1 MQGAPTTAGLGAAH
15 QEAVVDGAPA
25 AQEQAPAAQKQEP
38 AANGQAPG
46 AKGQMAVA
54 ESPEQP
60 ASLDASTPA
69 TERWY
74 EVVAELTMGGVAKMI
89 AEHSVPLI
97 FDETKITLLLSAEH
111 DTLLSD
117 AQVQNLNRGLEQVL
131 GGAISLEI
139 GVGEPSQE
147 TPAQRR
153 SRLLAERQAEAESAM
168 AQDTTVQSLL
178 ADFDG
183 TLEEVRLH

>member
-1 MQGAPTTAGLGAAH
+1 
-15 QEAVVDGAPA
+15 
-25 AQEQAPAAQKQEP
+25 
-38 AANGQAPG
+38 
-46 AKGQMAVA
+46 
-54 ESPEQP
+54 
-60 ASLDASTPA
+60 
-69 TERWY
+69 
-74 EVVAELTMGGVAKMI
+74 
-89 AEHSVPLI
+89 
-97 FDETKITLLLSAEH
+97 
-111 DTLLSD
+111 
-117 AQVQNLNRGLEQVL
+117 L